1 MEKGAKY
8 QNKIELMAAWDD
20 YCVNKFAS
28 NSTVVKKSNA
38 VQFVMRCLCKRDDC
52 CLLRASQRNGVWI
65 VGGISPKLPHCT
77 AERQRNIHSK
87 IISSNNVVVGNKV
100 PGQKQSG
107 KGARKEAA
115 AFVQSAAGLGGTD
128 MRKKAAQSFLNDV
141 LGDNLED
148 HGNE

>member
-1 MEKGAKY
+1 MEKGAEY
-8 QNKIELMAAWDD
+8 QNKNELQAAWDE
-20 YCVNKFAS
+20 YCVKTFAS
-28 NSTVVKKSNA
+28 NSTVVKQSCS
-38 VQFVMRCLCKRDDC
+38 VRFVAICLCGSRNC
-52 CLLRASQRNGVWI
+52 AALRASQSNGVWI
-65 VGGISPKLPHCT
+65 VGDISPKLPNCT
-77 AERQRNIHSK
+77 SERQRNIKSK
-87 IISSNNVVVGNKV
+87 IISCNNVVVGNKV

-148 HGNE
+148 HGKE